1 MGNSRRR
8 VLIGIAVVG
17 LFIVVPALAA
27 VVSEPHDQ
35 EYVPAFSDDMP
46 RGSVTYGH

>member
-8 VLIGIAVVG
+8 ILIGITA
-17 LFIVVPALAA
+17 LFIVAPVLAA
-27 VVSEPHDQ
+27 ALSESQDQ